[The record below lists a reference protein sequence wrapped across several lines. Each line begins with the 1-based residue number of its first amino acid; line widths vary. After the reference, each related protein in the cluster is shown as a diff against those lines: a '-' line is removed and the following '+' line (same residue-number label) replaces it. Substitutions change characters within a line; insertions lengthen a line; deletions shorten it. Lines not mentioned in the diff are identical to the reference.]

1 MRKTASPTRPAA
13 CRGLGAAVLLAL
25 FALLHATFSP
35 GLAHVSA
42 LDLDGCRQRA
52 ALAKAHVCD
61 PTTPTVM
68 TGAGGEGHHQDGD
81 ASQSC
86 DASAP
91 GSRQL
96 ADLSPVHAVSGTAVG
111 AGADLAMR
119 DVTPTAKSSL
129 VPVTSTGPDVLR
141 C

>member
-1 MRKTASPTRPAA
+1 MRKTTGPTRPAA
-13 CRGLGAAVLLAL
+13 CRGLGVAVLLAL

-52 ALAKAHVCD
+52 ALAKAHKCD
-61 PTTPTVM
+61 LTPPTVV
-68 TGAGGEGHHQDGD
+68 TGLGDKGHHQDGD

-91 GSRQL
+91 GPRQL
-96 ADLSPVHAVSGTAVG
+96 ADLSPVHAVSDTA
-111 AGADLAMR
+111 ADTGADPATR
-119 DVTPTAKSSL
+119 EPTPTAQSPLAPVASSGL
-129 VPVTSTGPDVLR
+129 VVLR

>member
-1 MRKTASPTRPAA
+1 MRKTTGPTRPAA

-35 GLAHVSA
+35 GLAHLAA
-42 LDLDGCRQRA
+42 LDLDGCRQHA
-52 ALAKAHVCD
+52 ALAKAHECD
-61 PTTPTVM
+61 LTPPTLVIAL
-68 TGAGGEGHHQDGD
+68 GAEGHHEDRD
-81 ASQSC
+81 SSQSC

-96 ADLSPVHAVSGTAVG
+96 GYVSPVHAVSDTAADAGT
-111 AGADLAMR
+111 DLAMR
-119 DVTPTAKSSL
+119 DATPTAKGSL
-129 VPVTSTGPDVLR
+129 VPVTSSRPDVLR

>member
-1 MRKTASPTRPAA
+1 MRKTTGPTRPAA

-52 ALAKAHVCD
+52 ALAKAHACD
-61 PTTPTVM
+61 LTPPTVV
-68 TGAGGEGHHQDGD
+68 TGLGAEGHHEDGD

-91 GSRQL
+91 GPRQL
-96 ADLSPVHAVSGTAVG
+96 ADLSPLNAVSDTA
-111 AGADLAMR
+111 ASTGADPTTR
-119 DVTPTAKSSL
+119 DATPTARSSL
-129 VPVTSTGPDVLR
+129 APVASSGPVVLR